1 MEGDKKKAVSWKCE
15 EAGGAGGGDEVL
27 EYELEEGNT
36 TRRKV
41 EEIPMML
48 AKRKLKREE
57 KKRLEHIQA
66 QYQEKEDKL
75 KEWRQ
80 TIPEN
85 KRIVTD
91 DVFLGVPSIHHF
103 PLFLDKEQKERIERA
118 KEKGRHTFGSPNLL
132 FIQSK
137 GRFVSY
143 LTMEEGKTTMRKV
156 EESEMKMGKGKLQR
170 EQDKRTCRRYRNRQ
184 TSWKNGRRLFLRI
197 NR

>member
-1 MEGDKKKAVSWKCE
+1 
-15 EAGGAGGGDEVL
+15 
-27 EYELEEGNT
+27 
-36 TRRKV
+36 
-41 EEIPMML
+41 MML

-75 KEWRQ
+75 KEWRH

-91 DVFLGVPSIHHF
+91 DVFLGVTSIHHF
-103 PLFLDKEQKERIERA
+103 PLFLDEKQKERIQLA

-143 LTMEEGKTTMRKV
+143 LTMGEGKTSMMKQ
-156 EESEMKMGKGKLQR
+156 EESEMKMKLDGWKQTLP
-170 EQDKRTCRRYRNRQ
+170 EKNKIQDVTADESNYFLLWLTQKQEDNIQSRVKRMA
-184 TSWKNGRRLFLRI
+184 LFI
-197 NR
+197 IFE